1 MPFAGIPAIGLMYVH
16 RLNNISQLWADCA
29 DILERVL
36 DQDSDKIDKVAATY
50 TCAED
55 EAKAAAARLKR

>member
-1 MPFAGIPAIGLMYVH
+1 MYVH